1 MPAAPNAAAPL
12 CGVVQHTMI
21 SIETKRP
28 LEFVDLTDRLARIV
42 EDSGIADGVL
52 MVQSR
57 HTTASLLI
65 NEHEPLLLT
74 DLEAMFERL
83 APQSAP
89 YAHDDFAR
97 RTVNLTIDER
107 SNGHSHCRAALLRS
121 SEWLPIAGGRLTL
134 GRWQRVFLVDFDGG
148 RRREV
153 WATLLGQGGEQ
164 IA

>member
-1 MPAAPNAAAPL
+1 MPAVSNAAAL
-12 CGVVQHTMI
+12 SCGVVQHTVI
-21 SIETKRP
+21 SIDTERP
-28 LEFVDLTDRLARIV
+28 VEFVDLTDRLARIV
-42 EDSGIADGVL
+42 EDAKIADGVL

-57 HTTASLLI
+57 HTTASLLV

-97 RTVNLTIDER
+97 RTVNLTMDER

-134 GRWQRVFLVDFDGG
+134 GRWQRVLLIDFDGG

-153 WATLLGQGGEQ
+153 WVTLLGHASEQ